1 VGGQKDFQL
10 TNEKLVRHSSAALVL
25 PYSAGLTA
33 EEPSKGRWLLFLPF
47 ESLGNLRISSAQ
59 KLNVADRV
67 LADNRTRDG
76 RAPHSSPGIRSFPS
90 TSTSTPTAG
99 KR

>member
-1 VGGQKDFQL
+1 MTIVL
-10 TNEKLVRHSSAALVL
+10 ALRKLGKSEDLQAL
-25 PYSAGLTA
+25 
-33 EEPSKGRWLLFLPF
+33 
-47 ESLGNLRISSAQ
+47 
-59 KLNVADRV
+59 KLHVADRA

-76 RAPHSSPGIRSFPS
+76 QAPHSSPGIRSLPS